1 MKAVGIADANFKKSP
16 QSPVN
21 TGFSMISGAK
31 SALQLNVLTLNRGF
45 LAIHTIPVR
54 RAFCLLF
61 KGMAEVINIEDGRFL
76 AYDFDGWCE
85 ISEMRFILNEFREED
100 DWISAVNFR
109 VQVPRVIRLLG
120 YDRIPRSVVKFS
132 RRNIFLRDEHRCQ
145 YCQKHFGTN
154 SLSLDHVVPRSRGGR
169 TIWSNIVCACLK
181 CNVRKGGR
189 TPQEAGMRLLHEPVR
204 PKRNPVLSHHLDS
217 EKYVEW
223 KTFLR

>member
-1 MKAVGIADANFKKSP
+1 VKFENIK
-16 QSPVN
+16 QSPEN
-21 TGFSMISGAK
+21 TGGSMISDAK
-31 SALQLNVLTLNRGF
+31 SALHSSVLTLNRGF

-85 ISEMRFILNEFREED
+85 ISEMRLLLDEIREEG

-120 YDRIPRSVVKFS
+120 YDRVPCSTVKFS
-132 RRNIFLRDEHRCQ
+132 RRNVFLRDEHRCQ
-145 YCQKHFGTN
+145 YCQKHFGTSN
-154 SLSLDHVVPRSRGGR
+154 LSLDHVVPRSRGGR
-169 TIWSNIVCACLK
+169 TSWSNIVCACLK

-189 TPQEAGMRLLHEPVR
+189 TPREAGMRLLQKPIR
-204 PKRNPVLSHHLDS
+204 PKRSPMLSHHLDS
-217 EKYVEW
+217 DKYAEW
-223 KTFLR
+223 RTFLR